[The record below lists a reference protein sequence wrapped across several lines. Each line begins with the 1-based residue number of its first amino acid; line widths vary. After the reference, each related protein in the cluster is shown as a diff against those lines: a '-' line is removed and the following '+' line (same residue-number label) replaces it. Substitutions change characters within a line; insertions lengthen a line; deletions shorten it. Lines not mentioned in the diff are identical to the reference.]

1 MILTHINS
9 LITYKLRYDCFMTER
24 KLIDARGAACPG
36 PMMELIAMLKLI
48 EIGDEI
54 ELLSNDPGTAS
65 DVPTWCEKV
74 GHKLISKTKEEDHW
88 ALIVCRAK

>member
-1 MILTHINS
+1 MIV
-9 LITYKLRYDCFMTER
+9 FMSER

-65 DVPTWCEKV
+65 DVPTWCQKV
-74 GHKLISKTKEEDHW
+74 GHTLISKTKEEDHW
-88 ALIVCRAK
+88 ALVVSRAK